1 MSYGIHISYH
11 SNSKCGRLHSW
22 SRPRMKDQPIAF
34 QSFKRPSCCFTL
46 KNHEPSRI
54 FVPIPSTVHI
64 NSGSPSQFNNSSFS
78 GLGIDSFTTV
88 WQFQVSTMLFV
99 GLCKTFIK
107 YFKIWQI
114 YVVTKHKKCHPKD
127 RAFCST
133 KTTRVLVGSPG
144 KSPGSSCSSGVP
156 QTAHSK
162 DHTLIHRTCCGALP
176 RNIKH
181 LISYPWTHQKG
192 LSQTRPDKIVLIMEV
207 KVQHNQNQAISSQA
221 EPATSRECEHMWAQH
236 HSHFQNTHTHKGSGN
251 ILRFSQFISAVHI
264 SICQSMSSPWPR
276 TLQLRIMT
284 QVQTPHSQGSEKFE
298 AYPIHLC
305 QPLIFWSLWSRRR
318 DIIMTSSW
326 HHHILGLCTIS
337 LWVVCILGLIK
348 RASAERDLTRLS
360 SSWRWKFNTIKTKQ
374 SLHKPNQQPAEN
386 VSICELSII
395 RTFKTLTPTKGQQTF
410 WGFLN
415 SSRPSTYQSAKACH
429 HRDQE
434 LCSSESWHRFR
445 RLIPTGRRS
454 LRLTQ
459 FILASISFFDHFGA
473 EDVTSSWH
481 HHDIITFWD
490 FAPSAYEWCAF
501 LDSSKGPQPNE
512 TWQDCPHHGGESST
526 QSKPSNLFTSRT
538 SNQQRMWA
546 YVSSASFALSKH
558 SHPQRVRKHSEVFSI
573 HLGRPHINLPK
584 HVITVTK
591 NVAAQNH
598 DTGSD
603 ASFPGVGEVWGLP
616 NSSLPASHFLITLE
630 QKTWHHHD
638 IIMTSSHF
646 GTLHH
651 QPMSGVHSW
660 THQKGLS
667 RTRPDKIVLIM
678 EVKVQHNQNQAISSQ
693 AEPATSRE
701 CEHMWAQ
708 HHSHFQNTHTHKGSG
723 NILRFSQFI
732 SAVHIS
738 ICQSM
743 SSPWPRT
750 LQLRIM
756 TQVQTP
762 HSQGSEKF
770 EAYPIHLCQH
780 LIFWSLWSRR
790 RDIIMTSSW
799 HHHILGLCT
808 ISLWVVCILGL
819 IKRASAERDLTR
831 LSSSWRWKFNTI
843 KTKQSLHKPN
853 QQPAENVSI
862 CELSIIRTFKTL
874 TPTKG
879 QQTFWGFLNSSRPST
894 YQSAKACHHRDQE
907 LCSSESWHRF
917 RRLIPTGRRSLR
929 LTQFILASISF
940 FDHFGAEDV
949 TSSWHHHDII
959 TFWDFA
965 PSAYEWCAFLDSS
978 KGPQPNETW
987 QDCPHHGGESSTQ
1000 SKPSNLFTSR
1010 TSNQQRMWAYV
1021 SSASF
1026 ALSKHSHPQRV
1037 SKHSEVFSIH
1047 LGRPHINL
1055 PKHVITVTK
1064 NFAAQNHD
1072 TGSDAS
1078 FPRVGEVWG
1087 LPNSSWPASH
1097 FLITLEQKTWHHHD
1111 IIMTSSHFGTLH
1123 HQPMSGVHS
1132 WTHQKG
1138 LSRTRPDKIVLI
1150 MEVKVQHNQNQAIS
1164 SQAEPATSRECE
1176 HMWAQHHSHF
1186 QKTHTHK
1193 GSANILRFSQFIS
1206 AVHISICQSMSSPCP
1221 RTLQLRIMTQVQ
1233 TPHSQGSEKFEA
1245 YPIHLCQHL
1254 IFWSLWSRRR
1264 DIIMTSSWHHH
1275 DIITFWDFA
1284 PSAYEWCAFLD
1295 SSKGPQPNETWQ
1307 DCPHHGG
1314 EVQHNQNQ
1322 AISSQAE
1329 PATSRECEHMWAQ
1342 HHSHFL
1348 KHSHPHTLTLSLPQ
1362 CRWDHMCLQIAP
1374 TYIFQVG
1381 LSWHWYQ
1388 TNLQAIWVV
1397 WVRLQPSFGATFVLT
1412 CKTAWRPNGAPPES
1426 ISSQVG
1432 PLGHPEIWRRV
1443 GAGKSASFWGH
1454 LCFPRPMS
1462 LVLGDKKFSLTSRN

>member
-1 MSYGIHISYH
+1 M
-11 SNSKCGRLHSW
+11 
-22 SRPRMKDQPIAF
+22 
-34 QSFKRPSCCFTL
+34 
-46 KNHEPSRI
+46 
-54 FVPIPSTVHI
+54 
-64 NSGSPSQFNNSSFS
+64 
-78 GLGIDSFTTV
+78 
-88 WQFQVSTMLFV
+88 
-99 GLCKTFIK
+99 
-107 YFKIWQI
+107 
-114 YVVTKHKKCHPKD
+114 
-127 RAFCST
+127 
-133 KTTRVLVGSPG
+133 
-144 KSPGSSCSSGVP
+144 
-156 QTAHSK
+156 
-162 DHTLIHRTCCGALP
+162 
-176 RNIKH
+176 
-181 LISYPWTHQKG
+181 
-192 LSQTRPDKIVLIMEV
+192 
-207 KVQHNQNQAISSQA
+207 
-221 EPATSRECEHMWAQH
+221 
-236 HSHFQNTHTHKGSGN
+236 
-251 ILRFSQFISAVHI
+251 
-264 SICQSMSSPWPR
+264 
-276 TLQLRIMT
+276 
-284 QVQTPHSQGSEKFE
+284 
-298 AYPIHLC
+298 
-305 QPLIFWSLWSRRR
+305 
-318 DIIMTSSW
+318 
-326 HHHILGLCTIS
+326 
-337 LWVVCILGLIK
+337 
-348 RASAERDLTRLS
+348 
-360 SSWRWKFNTIKTKQ
+360 
-374 SLHKPNQQPAEN
+374 
-386 VSICELSII
+386 
-395 RTFKTLTPTKGQQTF
+395 
-410 WGFLN
+410 
-415 SSRPSTYQSAKACH
+415 
-429 HRDQE
+429 
-434 LCSSESWHRFR
+434 
-445 RLIPTGRRS
+445 
-454 LRLTQ
+454 
-459 FILASISFFDHFGA
+459 
-473 EDVTSSWH
+473 TSSWH

-526 QSKPSNLFTSRT
+526 QSKPSNLFTSRTSNQQRMWAYVSSASFALSKHSHPQRVSKHSEVFSIHLGRPHINLPKHVITVTKNFAAQNHDTGSDASFPRVGEVWGLPNSSWPASHFLITLEQKTWHHHDIIMTSSHFGTLHHQPMSGVHSWTHQKGLSRTRPDKIVLIMEVKVQHNQKPSNLFTSRT

-616 NSSLPASHFLITLE
+616 NSSLPSLSFF
-630 QKTWHHHD
+630 D
-638 IIMTSSHF
+638 HF
-646 GTLHH
+646 G
-651 QPMSGVHSW
+651 
-660 THQKGLS
+660 
-667 RTRPDKIVLIM
+667 
-678 EVKVQHNQNQAISSQ
+678 
-693 AEPATSRE
+693 AED
-701 CEHMWAQ
+701 
-708 HHSHFQNTHTHKGSG
+708 
-723 NILRFSQFI
+723 
-732 SAVHIS
+732 V
-738 ICQSM
+738 
-743 SSPWPRT
+743 
-750 LQLRIM
+750 
-756 TQVQTP
+756 
-762 HSQGSEKF
+762 
-770 EAYPIHLCQH
+770 
-780 LIFWSLWSRR
+780 
-790 RDIIMTSSW
+790 TSSW

-879 QQTFWGFLNSSRPST
+879 QETFWGFLNSSRPST

-917 RRLIPTGRRSLR
+917 RRLIPRGRRSLR
-929 LTQFILASISF
+929 LTQFIFASISF

-1186 QKTHTHK
+1186 QNTHTHK

-1206 AVHISICQSMSSPCP
+1206 AVHISICQSMSSPWP

-1233 TPHSQGSEKFEA
+1233 TPHSHGSEKFEA
-1245 YPIHLCQHL
+1245 YPIHLGQHL

-1275 DIITFWDFA
+1275 ILGLCTISLWVVCILGLIKRASAERDLTRLSSSWRWKFNTIKTKQSLHKPNQQPAENVSICELSIIRTFKTLTPTKGQQTFWGFLNSSRPSTYQSAKACHHRVQERCSSESWHRFRRLIPRGRRSLRLTQFISASISFFDHFGAEDVTSSWHHHDIIMTLSHFGTLHHQPMSGVHSWTHQ
-1284 PSAYEWCAFLD
+1284 
-1295 SSKGPQPNETWQ
+1295 KGLSRTRPDKIVLIMEVK
-1307 DCPHHGG
+1307 
-1314 EVQHNQNQ
+1314 VQHNQNQ

>member
-1 MSYGIHISYH
+1 
-11 SNSKCGRLHSW
+11 
-22 SRPRMKDQPIAF
+22 
-34 QSFKRPSCCFTL
+34 
-46 KNHEPSRI
+46 
-54 FVPIPSTVHI
+54 
-64 NSGSPSQFNNSSFS
+64 
-78 GLGIDSFTTV
+78 
-88 WQFQVSTMLFV
+88 
-99 GLCKTFIK
+99 
-107 YFKIWQI
+107 
-114 YVVTKHKKCHPKD
+114 
-127 RAFCST
+127 
-133 KTTRVLVGSPG
+133 
-144 KSPGSSCSSGVP
+144 
-156 QTAHSK
+156 
-162 DHTLIHRTCCGALP
+162 
-176 RNIKH
+176 
-181 LISYPWTHQKG
+181 
-192 LSQTRPDKIVLIMEV
+192 MEV

-236 HSHFQNTHTHKGSGN
+236 HSHFQNTHTRKGSGN

-264 SICQSMSSPWPR
+264 SMCQSMSSPWPR

-305 QPLIFWSLWSRRR
+305 QHLIFWSLWSRRR
-318 DIIMTSSW
+318 DIIM
-326 HHHILGLCTIS
+326 
-337 LWVVCILGLIK
+337 
-348 RASAERDLTRLS
+348 
-360 SSWRWKFNTIKTKQ
+360 
-374 SLHKPNQQPAEN
+374 
-386 VSICELSII
+386 
-395 RTFKTLTPTKGQQTF
+395 
-410 WGFLN
+410 
-415 SSRPSTYQSAKACH
+415 
-429 HRDQE
+429 
-434 LCSSESWHRFR
+434 
-445 RLIPTGRRS
+445 
-454 LRLTQ
+454 
-459 FILASISFFDHFGA
+459 
-473 EDVTSSWH
+473 TSSWH

-512 TWQDCPHHGGESST
+512 TWQDCPHHGSESST
-526 QSKPSNLFTSRT
+526 QSKPSNLFTSPT

-693 AEPATSRE
+693 AQPATSRE

-831 LSSSWRWKFNTI
+831 LSSSWKWKFNTI

-879 QQTFWGFLNSSRPST
+879 QETFWGFLNSSRPST

-907 LCSSESWHRF
+907 RCSSESWHRF
-917 RRLIPTGRRSLR
+917 RRLIPRGRRSLR
-929 LTQFILASISF
+929 LTQFIFASISF

-987 QDCPHHGGESSTQ
+987 QDCPHHGSESSTQSKPSNLFTSPTSNQQRMWAYVSSASFALSKHSHPQRVRKHSEVFSIHLGRPHINLPKHVITVTKNVAAQNHDTGSDASFPGVGEVWGLPNSSLPASHFLITLEQKTWHHHDIIMTSSWHHHDIITFWDFAPSAYEWCAFLDSSKGPQPNETWQDCPHHGSESSTQ

-1037 SKHSEVFSIH
+1037 RKHSEVFSIH

-1064 NFAAQNHD
+1064 NVAAQNHD

-1078 FPRVGEVWG
+1078 FPGVGEVWG
-1087 LPNSSWPASH
+1087 LPNSSLPASHFLITLEQHHHDIIMTSSWHHHDIITFWDFAPSAYEWCAFLDSSKGPQPNETWQDCPHHGSESSTQSKPSNLFTSPTSNQQRMWAYVSSASFALSKHSHPQRVRKHSEVFSIHLGRPHINLPKHVITVTKNVAAQNHDTGSNASFPGVGEVWGLPNSSLPASH

-1164 SQAEPATSRECE
+1164 SLAEPATSRECE

-1186 QKTHTHK
+1186 QNTHTHK
-1193 GSANILRFSQFIS
+1193 GSGNILRFSQFIS
-1206 AVHISICQSMSSPCP
+1206 AVHISICQSMSSPWP

-1254 IFWSLWSRRR
+1254 IF
-1264 DIIMTSSWHHH
+1264 DHFGAEDVTSSWHHH

-1307 DCPHHGG
+1307 DCPHHGS
-1314 EVQHNQNQ
+1314 ESSTQSKPSNLFTSPTSNQQ
-1322 AISSQAE
+1322 
-1329 PATSRECEHMWAQ
+1329 RMWAYV
-1342 HHSHFL
+1342 SSASFAL
-1348 KHSHPHTLTLSLPQ
+1348 SKHSHPHTLTWSLPQ

-1374 TYIFQVG
+1374 KYIYQVG

-1388 TNLQAIWVV
+1388 TNLQVIWVV
-1397 WVRLQPSFGATFVLT
+1397 WVRLQPSFGATFVPI
-1412 CKTAWRPNGAPPES
+1412 CRTAWRPNGAPPES

-1432 PLGHPEIWRRV
+1432 PSGNLAQSWRWQIRFFLRSLMFPTSNVFGLGRQKI
-1443 GAGKSASFWGH
+1443 
-1454 LCFPRPMS
+1454 LT
-1462 LVLGDKKFSLTSRN
+1462 DKPQLTCGYLSTL

>member
-1 MSYGIHISYH
+1 
-11 SNSKCGRLHSW
+11 
-22 SRPRMKDQPIAF
+22 
-34 QSFKRPSCCFTL
+34 
-46 KNHEPSRI
+46 
-54 FVPIPSTVHI
+54 
-64 NSGSPSQFNNSSFS
+64 
-78 GLGIDSFTTV
+78 
-88 WQFQVSTMLFV
+88 
-99 GLCKTFIK
+99 
-107 YFKIWQI
+107 
-114 YVVTKHKKCHPKD
+114 
-127 RAFCST
+127 
-133 KTTRVLVGSPG
+133 
-144 KSPGSSCSSGVP
+144 
-156 QTAHSK
+156 
-162 DHTLIHRTCCGALP
+162 
-176 RNIKH
+176 
-181 LISYPWTHQKG
+181 
-192 LSQTRPDKIVLIMEV
+192 MEV

-264 SICQSMSSPWPR
+264 SMCQSMSSPWPR

-305 QPLIFWSLWSRRR
+305 QHLIFWSLWSRRR

-360 SSWRWKFNTIKTKQ
+360 SSWKWKFNTIKTKQ

-395 RTFKTLTPTKGQQTF
+395 RTFKTLTPTKGQETF

-415 SSRPSTYQSAKACH
+415 SSRPSTYQCAKACH

-434 LCSSESWHRFR
+434 RCSSESWHRFR
-445 RLIPTGRRS
+445 RLIPRGRRS

-459 FILASISFFDHFGA
+459 FIFASISFFDHFGA

-512 TWQDCPHHGGESST
+512 TWQDCPHHGSESSTQSKPSNLFTSRTSNQQRMWAYVSSASFALSKHSHPQRVRKHSEVFSIHLGRPHINLPKHVLTVTKNFAAQNHDTGSDASFPGVGEVWGLPNSSLPASHFLITLEQKTWHHHDIIMTSSHFGTLHHQPMSGVHSWTHQKGLSRTRPDKIVLIMEVKVQHNQNQAISSQAEPATSRECEHMWAQHHSHFQNTHTRKGSGNILRFSQFISAVHISICQSMSSPWPRTLQLRIMTQVQTPHSQGSEKFEAYPIHLCQHLIFWSLWSRRRDIIMTSSWHHHILGLCTISLWVVCILGLIKRASAERDLTRLSSSWKWKFNTIKTKQSLHKPNQQPAENVSICELSIIRTFKTLTPTKGQETFWGFLNSSRPSTYQSAKACHHRDQERCSSESWHRFRRLIPRGRRSLRLTQFIFASISFFDHFGAEDVTSSWHHHDIITFWDFAPSAYEWCAFLDSSKGPQPNETWQDCPHHGSESST

-584 HVITVTK
+584 HVITVTR

-603 ASFPGVGEVWGLP
+603 TSFPGVGEVWGLP

-799 HHHILGLCT
+799 HHH
-808 ISLWVVCILGL
+808 
-819 IKRASAERDLTR
+819 
-831 LSSSWRWKFNTI
+831 
-843 KTKQSLHKPN
+843 
-853 QQPAENVSI
+853 
-862 CELSIIRTFKTL
+862 
-874 TPTKG
+874 
-879 QQTFWGFLNSSRPST
+879 
-894 YQSAKACHHRDQE
+894 
-907 LCSSESWHRF
+907 
-917 RRLIPTGRRSLR
+917 
-929 LTQFILASISF
+929 
-940 FDHFGAEDV
+940 
-949 TSSWHHHDII
+949 
-959 TFWDFA
+959 
-965 PSAYEWCAFLDSS
+965 
-978 KGPQPNETW
+978 
-987 QDCPHHGGESSTQ
+987 
-1000 SKPSNLFTSR
+1000 
-1010 TSNQQRMWAYV
+1010 
-1021 SSASF
+1021 
-1026 ALSKHSHPQRV
+1026 
-1037 SKHSEVFSIH
+1037 
-1047 LGRPHINL
+1047 
-1055 PKHVITVTK
+1055 
-1064 NFAAQNHD
+1064 
-1072 TGSDAS
+1072 
-1078 FPRVGEVWG
+1078 
-1087 LPNSSWPASH
+1087 
-1097 FLITLEQKTWHHHD
+1097 D

-1186 QKTHTHK
+1186 QNTHTHK
-1193 GSANILRFSQFIS
+1193 GSGNILRFSQFIS
-1206 AVHISICQSMSSPCP
+1206 AVHISICQSMSSPWP

-1254 IFWSLWSRRR
+1254 IF
-1264 DIIMTSSWHHH
+1264 DHFGAEDVTSSWHHH

-1307 DCPHHGG
+1307 DCPHHGS
-1314 EVQHNQNQ
+1314 E
-1322 AISSQAE
+1322 SSTQSK
-1329 PATSRECEHMWAQ
+1329 PSNLFTSRTSNQQRMWAYV
-1342 HHSHFL
+1342 SSASFAL
-1348 KHSHPHTLTLSLPQ
+1348 SKHSHPHTLTLSLPQ

-1374 TYIFQVG
+1374 KYIYQVG

-1388 TNLQAIWVV
+1388 TNLQVIWVV
-1397 WVRLQPSFGATFVLT
+1397 WVRLQPSFGATFVPT
-1412 CKTAWRPNGAPPES
+1412 CMTAWRPNGAPPES
-1426 ISSQVG
+1426 ISSFRVK
-1432 PLGHPEIWRRV
+1432 LGHPESLAQSWHWQIR
-1443 GAGKSASFWGH
+1443 FFLGH